1 MTMLKSF
8 ARRMMSFFVFG
19 SGFCI
24 AVGSLLLSF
33 HYRRCQPSGSHHAL
47 VHHQVM
53 D

>member
-1 MTMLKSF
+1 
-8 ARRMMSFFVFG
+8 MSLFVLA

-24 AVGSLLLSF
+24 TVGSLLLSL
-33 HYRRCQPSGSHHAL
+33 HYRRCQPTGGSHAL